1 MPNDLSGT
9 QAPLSIGGL
18 PLANPLNQ
26 APTGSFIL
34 WSEIG
39 VGKTPLACTA
49 PPPVL
54 FLMFDFGGD
63 RSIRQ
68 VKSRYEMFDF
78 SSHGEEVTKEFFSL
92 STKTMQDL
100 DNILATGQFKTLV
113 FDSVTS
119 FMDKALAFGVSETA
133 KGVTKGIKP
142 TLLAPQLGGWG
153 ARGTLTRYAVMNLHT
168 LCRRHNVNYIITAH
182 IKNEYSG
189 SGDEMVLQA
198 ITMMLGGEA
207 YVQVPKHFGEV
218 WAMEA
223 KDGVRFVRVANQ
235 GFHKPCRTR
244 MFQVNPGQYR
254 FIWDFNPYK
263 WEGEGIE
270 TWLNRWQENEQAP
283 IPLPKDPKR

>member
-1 MPNDLSGT
+1 MLTD
-9 QAPLSIGGL
+9 APIKPATLSIGGL
-18 PLANPLNQ
+18 PIANPM
-26 APTGSFIL
+26 ASDPTMSAIL

-39 VGKTPLACTA
+39 VGKTPLAATA
-49 PPPVL
+49 PAPIL

-63 RSIRQ
+63 RSIRH
-68 VKSRYEMFDF
+68 VKHRYEMFDL
-78 SSHGEEVTKEFFSL
+78 SGQEDSIVEQFFSL
-92 STKTMQDL
+92 NSRLMQDL
-100 DNILATGQFKTLV
+100 EKILASGQFKTLV

-119 FMDKALAFGVSETA
+119 FMDKALPHGVRETA
-133 KGVTKGIKP
+133 KGVTKGTKP

-168 LCRRHNVNYIITAH
+168 LCRRYGLNYIITAH

-189 SGDEMVLQA
+189 SGDDMVLQA

-223 KDGVRFVRVANQ
+223 KDGVRFIRVANQ

-244 MFQVNPGQYR
+244 MFRVNPGQYR
-254 FIWDFNPYK
+254 FIWDFNPYDWK
-263 WEGEGIE
+263 GDGIE
-270 TWLNRWQENEQAP
+270 RWLNHWKENGQAP
-283 IPLPKDPKR
+283 IPLPKDPKK